1 MISLGQIDI
10 PCIVERPAHIKR
22 VRMLHSVST
31 INVQNWN
38 FLRSMENMR
47 DLYTLLNSVR
57 GAKESSAPYY
67 FTETCRLVKP
77 VMSAHLS
84 LLIELY
90 RDYMLGLGYMYPPYH
105 KYDNRNRS
113 CFDVQ
118 MEVLPTYYNG
128 AAEVEFLEKARDHP
142 TFTFTELQPL
152 LTETNS
158 GASRRRI
165 VILRLHVSLRPS
177 AFYYTGMANLCTPR
191 VVCCVILKFLPCFTA
206 VQSTMQAWERHS
218 NPSGRLNNIQT
229 IMEALETTRAVEKEN
244 ASVYGL
250 HLPLKGHQVENVDW
264 MEMRERVNLD
274 KVLWCPIKDNIYYS
288 PVLNF
293 WRRGHVTS
301 YGGFLA
307 DEMGMGKTLTML
319 AVISRNR
326 LATTYKNLIIV
337 PTSLLGQW
345 KNEIVSKTNLSVVV
359 FHGPRRQK
367 EPTYL
372 SQFDIVLTSYGIV
385 REDYELMEAY
395 QWHRIVLDEGHTIKN
410 MNSAISRR
418 CRNLNAKVKWLLSG
432 TPMVTQ
438 VSDLCSQLGFLGLL
452 THRGFFRTML
462 NLGAYQSERDT
473 NIHADRLTYLM
484 KQILRKRK
492 QSCIQ
497 LPPIQHRT
505 VFLELDESS
514 RQKYTNMYAEA
525 LHNRQTLTKLV
536 KLREFCSN
544 GNQTNAADE
553 VRFVVDETF
562 DASAD
567 SCCICLDAM
576 DCPVRTKCKH
586 HFCQECLLHYIQVR
600 RGSSAPC
607 PLCRAVVK
615 PNTIRRVYTEA
626 PEESTPVSPGGIFAK
641 LSRIVDDVSTIIQE
655 ENRKC
660 IIFTNYKHTMLFYKK
675 ILHEKRIPF
684 NYITGNMTQGRR
696 FKEIHSFQQSQTYN
710 VFLLSV
716 RAGAVGIDLT
726 SATDIVFTEPCLYN
740 IQQQAVARAHR
751 LGQKNTV
758 KVTHYIMQ
766 DTIEEKMHAL
776 GSQFVSTNR
785 QVMSELLS

>member
-10 PCIVERPAHIKR
+10 PCIVERPEQIKR

-57 GAKESSAPYY
+57 GARESTAPYY
-67 FTETCRLVKP
+67 FTHTCRLVKP
-77 VMSAHLS
+77 VMSGHLS

-113 CFDVQ
+113 CFDAQ
-118 MEVLPTYYNG
+118 IELLPTYYNG
-128 AAEVEFLEKARDHP
+128 AAEVEFIEKARDHP
-142 TFTFTELQPL
+142 TYTYAQLEPL
-152 LTETNS
+152 LSETNS
-158 GASRRRI
+158 GATRRRI
-165 VILRLHVSLRPS
+165 VILQLHVSLRTS
-177 AFYYTGMANLCTPR
+177 AFYYAGMANFSTPR
-191 VVCCVILKFLPCFTA
+191 VACCVVLKFLPCFHA
-206 VQSTMQAWERHS
+206 VQSLMQAWERHS
-218 NPSGRLNNIQT
+218 NPTVRLNSIES
-229 IMEALETTRAVEKEN
+229 IMDTLVTTGAVHTEDTDID
-244 ASVYGL
+244 GL
-250 HLPLKGHQVENVDW
+250 NLPLKGHQMENVEW
-264 MEMRERVNLD
+264 MEMRERCNLD
-274 KVLWCPIKDNIYYS
+274 EVLWCPIKDNIYYS

-307 DEMGMGKTLTML
+307 DEMGMGKTLSML

-326 LATTYKNLIIV
+326 LEITYKNLIIV

-345 KNEIVSKTNLSVVV
+345 KNEIQSKTNLSVVV

-367 EPTYL
+367 DPNYL
-372 SQFDIVLTSYGIV
+372 SQFEVVLTSYGIV

-438 VSDLCSQLGFLGLL
+438 ISDLCSQLGFLGLL
-452 THRGFFRTML
+452 THRGFFRTMI
-462 NLGAYQSERDT
+462 NLGAYQYERDA
-473 NIHADRLTYLM
+473 NIHADRLTFLM
-484 KQILRKRK
+484 QRILRKRK
-492 QSCIQ
+492 QSCIE
-497 LPPIQHRT
+497 LPPVQHRT
-505 VFLELDESS
+505 VFLELDAAS
-514 RQKYTNMYAEA
+514 RQKYTDMVAEA
-525 LHNRQTLTKLV
+525 LHNRHVLTKLV

-544 GNQTNAADE
+544 GNLLSVGDTVN
-553 VRFVVDETF
+553 FVVDETF
-562 DASAD
+562 DVSAD
-567 SCCICLDAM
+567 LCCICLDAM
-576 DCPVRTKCKH
+576 DCPVRTRCKH
-586 HFCQECLLHYIQVR
+586 HFCQECLLHYIQVQ

-607 PLCRAVVK
+607 PLCRAIVK

-626 PEESTPVSPGGIFAK
+626 PEEAAPVAPAIFSK
-641 LSRIVDDVSTIIQE
+641 LIRIVDDVADMVQA
-655 ENRKC
+655 NRKC
-660 IIFTNYKHTMLFYKK
+660 IIFTNYKQTMLAYQKL
-675 ILHEKRIPF
+675 LHQRRIPF

-696 FKEIHSFQQSQTYN
+696 YKEIHSFQESQTYN

-726 SATDIVFTEPCLYN
+726 SATDIVFTEPCLHN

-751 LGQKNTV
+751 LGQQNTV
-758 KVTHYIMQ
+758 RVAHYLMQ

-776 GSQFVSTNR
+776 GSQFVSTN
-785 QVMSELLS
+785 QQMISELLT